1 MQPFLTWEVDIMAVK
16 FAVNKLREKA
26 QRLHR
31 EYDALCVFNNMLTAN
46 DRNRFELEKHRFGE
60 AKKDQL
66 RRIIKQLEDA
76 ITDLR
81 RDFGFRV
88 PNSELVKILDKV
100 EGLPKGKVLRMSKSL
115 VKRHLH
121 WVQK

>member
-1 MQPFLTWEVDIMAVK
+1 MAVK

-31 EYDALCVFNNMLTAN
+31 EYKALCVFNNMLTAN
-46 DRNRFELEKHRFGE
+46 DRNRFELERHKLGE
-60 AKKDQL
+60 AKKNQL

-76 ITDLR
+76 IADLR

-88 PNSELVKILDKV
+88 PNSDLVKILEKV
-100 EGLPKGKVLRMSKSL
+100 EEHQRAKYFA
-115 VKRHLH
+115 
-121 WVQK
+121 